1 MQKIV
6 VLISFLWLFCKHP
19 IQSFMT
25 DETNAQKRLEKG
37 EKVKEKDKKER
48 KKPKEKKMSLVYL
61 LVPLS

>member
-1 MQKIV
+1 
-6 VLISFLWLFCKHP
+6 
-19 IQSFMT
+19 MT

-61 LVPLS
+61 LVPLSGVLCKIKRMPKLPCEKSKNEKG